1 MTEKMDK
8 YTKRRLRSS
17 YASVVVSISLV
28 LFMLGMLGLLVLNAR
43 KISDHVKENFVF
55 TVMLNPDAKELEVRQ
70 FQKSL
75 DLKEYVLS
83 TEYVSADE
91 AAELLKQ
98 DLDEDFVQFLG
109 YNPLSNSIDIHFK
122 AAFAESELLES
133 VAAELAENPL
143 VQEVAYDKPLIQ
155 LMNENI
161 RKIGLG
167 ILGISALLTVIAVAL
182 INSSIRLS
190 IYSRRFLIKTMQLVG
205 ATKTFIRQPFLW
217 RGVRMGLIGSLIA
230 LALLA
235 GLLFSIQRNIP
246 ELVIAE
252 DIQLLAT
259 LAGGTV
265 ALGIFISWI
274 CTFFAVRKY
283 LRLKTDELYF

>member
-1 MTEKMDK
+1 MAEKMDK

-55 TVMLNPDAKELEVRQ
+55 TVMLKPDAKELEVRQ

-122 AAFAESELLES
+122 AEFAESEQLEA
-133 VAAELAENPL
+133 VAAELSENPL

-161 RKIGLG
+161 RKIGIG

-205 ATKTFIRQPFLW
+205 ATKTFIRKPFLW

-235 GLLFSIQRNIP
+235 GLVFSIQRNIP
-246 ELVIAE
+246 ELVIA
-252 DIQLLAT
+252 DDLQLLST
-259 LAGGTV
+259 LAGGTLL
-265 ALGIFISWI
+265 LGIFISWI

>member
-1 MTEKMDK
+1 MAEKMDK

-55 TVMLNPDAKELEVRQ
+55 TVMLKPDAKELEVRQ

-83 TEYVSADE
+83 TEYVSAEE

-122 AAFAESELLES
+122 AEFAESEMLEA
-133 VAAELAENPL
+133 VANELAENAL

-155 LMNENI
+155 LMNDNI
-161 RKIGLG
+161 RKIGIG
-167 ILGISALLTVIAVAL
+167 ILGISALLTIIAVAL

-205 ATKTFIRQPFLW
+205 ATKTFIRKPFLW
-217 RGVRMGLIGSLIA
+217 RGVRMGLIGSFIA

-235 GLLFSIQRNIP
+235 GLVFSIQHNIP

-252 DIQLLAT
+252 DLQLLAT
-259 LAGGTV
+259 LAGGTLL
-265 ALGIFISWI
+265 LGVLISWI

>member
-1 MTEKMDK
+1 MDK

-28 LFMLGMLGLLVLNAR
+28 LFMLGMLGILVLNAKR
-43 KISDHVKENFVF
+43 ISDHVKENFVF
-55 TVMLNPDAKELEVRQ
+55 TVMLKPDAKELDVRQ

-75 DLKEYVLS
+75 ELKEYVLS
-83 TEYVSADE
+83 TEYVSAEE
-91 AAELLKQ
+91 AAQLLKE

-109 YNPLSNSIDIHFK
+109 FNPLANSIDIHFK
-122 AAFAESELLES
+122 ADFANSETLTA
-133 VAAELAENPL
+133 VAAELEQHAL

-161 RKIGLG
+161 SRIGIG
-167 ILGISALLTVIAVAL
+167 ILAVSALLTLIAVAL

-205 ATKTFIRQPFLW
+205 ATKRFIRKPFLW
-217 RGVRMGLIGSLIA
+217 RGVRLGVIGAVIA

-235 GLLFSIQRNIP
+235 GLLTAIERNIP
-246 ELVIAE
+246 DLVVVD
-252 DIQLLAT
+252 DIQLMGT
-259 LAGGTV
+259 LAVGTLV
-265 ALGIFISWI
+265 LGIFISWI

>member
-1 MTEKMDK
+1 MAEKMDK

-55 TVMLNPDAKELEVRQ
+55 TVMLKPDAKELEVRQ

-122 AAFAESELLES
+122 AEFAESEQLEA
-133 VAAELAENPL
+133 VAAELSENPL

-161 RKIGLG
+161 RKIGIG

-205 ATKTFIRQPFLW
+205 ATKTFIRKPFLW

-235 GLLFSIQRNIP
+235 GLVFSIQRNIP
-246 ELVIAE
+246 ELVIA
-252 DIQLLAT
+252 DDVQLLST
-259 LAGGTV
+259 LAGGTLL
-265 ALGIFISWI
+265 LGIFISWI

>member
-1 MTEKMDK
+1 MSNKMDK

-28 LFMLGMLGLLVLNAR
+28 LFMIGMLGLLVLNAKR
-43 KISDHVKENFVF
+43 ISDHVKENFVF
-55 TVMLNPDAKELEVRQ
+55 TVMLKPDAKELEVRQ

-75 DLKEYVLS
+75 ELKDYVLA
-83 TEYVSADE
+83 TEYVSAEE
-91 AAELLKQ
+91 AADLLKE

-109 YNPLSNSIDIHFK
+109 FNPLSNSIDVYFK
-122 AAFAESELLES
+122 ADYATSETLGV
-133 VAAELAENPL
+133 VADELGDHPL

-161 RKIGLG
+161 RKISIG
-167 ILGISALLTVIAVAL
+167 ILSVSALLTLIAVAL

-205 ATKTFIRQPFLW
+205 ATKRFIRRPFLW
-217 RGVRMGLIGSLIA
+217 RGMRMGVIGAVIA

-235 GLLFSIQRNIP
+235 GMLVGIERNIP
-246 ELVIAE
+246 DLVAV
-252 DIQLLAT
+252 DDYQMLGT
-259 LAGGTV
+259 LAGGTLL
-265 ALGIFISWI
+265 LGVFISWI

>member
-1 MTEKMDK
+1 MAEKMDK

-55 TVMLNPDAKELEVRQ
+55 TVMLKPDAKELEVRQ

-83 TEYVSADE
+83 TEYVSAEE

-122 AAFAESELLES
+122 AEFAESEMLEA
-133 VAAELAENPL
+133 VANELAENAL

-155 LMNENI
+155 LMNDNI
-161 RKIGLG
+161 RKIGIG
-167 ILGISALLTVIAVAL
+167 ILGISTLLTIIAVAL
-182 INSSIRLS
+182 INSRRLNS
-190 IYSRRFLIKTMQLVG
+190 
-205 ATKTFIRQPFLW
+205 
-217 RGVRMGLIGSLIA
+217 
-230 LALLA
+230 
-235 GLLFSIQRNIP
+235 
-246 ELVIAE
+246 
-252 DIQLLAT
+252 
-259 LAGGTV
+259 GT
-265 ALGIFISWI
+265 
-274 CTFFAVRKY
+274 Y
-283 LRLKTDELYF
+283 